1 VIRSCCGSARRFT
14 TLSEHS
20 EPGGSGLASRP
31 PPNTTSDLDGMM
43 DQWQAQPSIRDSR
56 RCDHNPL
63 ALPMH
68 KPRGRVKHGRSR
80 SLMWSV
86 ARGGAQKLSWSDQS
100 VGEPMNHRSEDGHD
114 EADQRRSAALI
125 GLIIILALAIAG
137 VVLVRELRER
147 SRLEDCL
154 MSGRT
159 NCAPIE
165 VPLRR

>member
-1 VIRSCCGSARRFT
+1 LFGGPGRFIVRELRGSNSA
-14 TLSEHS
+14 
-20 EPGGSGLASRP
+20 G
-31 PPNTTSDLDGMM
+31 
-43 DQWQAQPSIRDSR
+43 Q
-56 RCDHNPL
+56 
-63 ALPMH
+63 
-68 KPRGRVKHGRSR
+68 
-80 SLMWSV
+80 
-86 ARGGAQKLSWSDQS
+86 
-100 VGEPMNHRSEDGHD
+100 PMNNRSEQSDE

-165 VPLRR
+165 LPLRR